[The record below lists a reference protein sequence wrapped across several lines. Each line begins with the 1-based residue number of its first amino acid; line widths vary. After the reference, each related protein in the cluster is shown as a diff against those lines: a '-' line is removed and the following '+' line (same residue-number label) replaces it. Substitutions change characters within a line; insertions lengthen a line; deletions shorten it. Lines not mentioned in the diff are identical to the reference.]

1 MKNNDLYFN
10 RQQYS
15 NPRVNNNYEDQPR
28 YTSSEMKSNLPHIP
42 NEYDETLPN
51 GYDKP
56 ISRAPPSYLPLNINK
71 KNNLL
76 PRIQNK

>member
-1 MKNNDLYFN
+1 
-10 RQQYS
+10 
-15 NPRVNNNYEDQPR
+15 
-28 YTSSEMKSNLPHIP
+28 MKSNLPHIP

-56 ISRAPPSYLPLNINK
+56 ISRPPPSYLPLNINK